1 MADITLRRMTL
12 ADAPAVH
19 AIEAATFAIPW
30 SLQSFEEEMT
40 RNACARYLV
49 AQTPAGD
56 IIGFAGVWV
65 VIDEGHITNIAVRED
80 YRGQGIGRQLTAG
93 LMQYAAN
100 LGVTYMTLK
109 VRRSNETA
117 QNLYRSLGFIQVGVR
132 KKYMLYDNKA
142 GTEMSA
148 EESLNQLRIQVGD
161 IGYEMVSDRG
171 DYRKKTPTL

>member
-12 ADAPAVH
+12 ADATAVH

-30 SLQSFEEEMT
+30 SLQSFEEDMT
-40 RNACARYLV
+40 RNACARSLV

-65 VIDEGHITNIAVRED
+65 VIDEGHITNIAVRKD
-80 YRGQGIGRQLTAG
+80 YRGQGIGRLLTAG

-100 LGVTYMTLK
+100 LGVTYMTLE

-117 QNLYRSLGFIQVGVR
+117 QSLYRSLGFIQVGVR
-132 KKYMLYDNKA
+132 KKYYEDNGEDA
-142 GTEMSA
+142 LFMVCDHMPPAQEDF
-148 EESLNQLRIQVGD
+148 EEPETVR
-161 IGYEMVSDRG
+161 E
-171 DYRKKTPTL
+171 

>member
-1 MADITLRRMTL
+1 MPQIVQARPGRVRGAPHAEPFGQPPERAIQCCV
-12 ADAPAVH
+12 ADATAVH

-49 AQTPAGD
+49 AQTPTGD

-65 VIDEGHITNIAVRED
+65 VIDEGHITNIAVRKD
-80 YRGQGIGRQLTAG
+80 YRGQGIGRLLTAG

-100 LGVTYMTLK
+100 LGVIYMTLE

-117 QNLYRSLGFIQVGVR
+117 QNLFQC
-132 KKYMLYDNKA
+132 K
-142 GTEMSA
+142 
-148 EESLNQLRIQVGD
+148 
-161 IGYEMVSDRG
+161 
-171 DYRKKTPTL
+171 P